1 MANTGD
7 PLCGKLP
14 VEHVAGLLAEAGR
27 LHRNAARL
35 FDKGDIRQARDEL
48 NGARLLVE
56 DAASYALPS
65 GMKLSAAALASSI
78 KLQLNRLAG

>member
-1 MANTGD
+1 MDPTGEVVG
-7 PLCGKLP
+7 GKLP

-27 LHRNAARL
+27 LHRHAARL
-35 FDKGDIRQARDEL
+35 FDESNVQQAINEL

-65 GMKLSAAALASSI
+65 GMKLSTAALASSI
-78 KLQLNRLAG
+78 KLQLKRLGC